1 MENLFF
7 KNSSRIKQISITPTQ
22 VGMNLREIIKM
33 DERLSWKEVLQIRV
47 KLHEK
52 LIVKYGKMP
61 SKKQY
66 ILEVIEDRDGS
77 VSLQLLSKIMHYKIC
92 LLENW
97 VLKLN
102 AERKINIKG
111 EYPDWVLMKRED

>member
-1 MENLFF
+1 
-7 KNSSRIKQISITPTQ
+7 
-22 VGMNLREIIKM
+22 M
-33 DERLSWKEVLQIRV
+33 DEKLNWEEVFQIRL
-47 KLHEK
+47 KLYEK
-52 LIVKYGKMP
+52 LIEKYGKMP

-77 VSLQLLSKIMHYKIC
+77 VSLQLLSKIMHYKIH

-102 AERKINIKG
+102 MERKISIKG
-111 EYPDWVLMKRED
+111 EYPDWVLMKNEA